1 MDRSRNRQRGDSTN
15 KNFLMSILLNI
26 RNILSLVGIATLLS
40 VVLNIDSVQNWLAQ
54 PRLDIEILNW
64 HGIRETSS
72 FSEGVPVFD
81 EFEVKLNIIPHVRFH
96 PGRFPVNQVKGIS
109 IRKGQWFGAY
119 KADREIPFNIKDEP
133 VVLTLRVHEIP
144 IEGAS
149 SGKSVEIKV
158 VDLWGHVSTALIE
171 KSF

>member
-1 MDRSRNRQRGDSTN
+1 MSKSRNQQSGDSKN
-15 KNFLMSILLNI
+15 KNFLMYILLSV
-26 RNILSLVGIATLLS
+26 RNVLSLVGIATLLS

-119 KADREIPFNIKDEP
+119 KADREVPFNIKDEP
-133 VVLTLRVHEIP
+133 VVLILIVHKIP
-144 IEGAS
+144 IEGAN

-158 VDLWGHVSTALIE
+158 VDLWGRVSTTLI
-171 KSF
+171 KNAF